1 VLGESVPKRF
11 QPEFSED
18 YKEWLKKNPAGTIE
32 PGPNVPHHVEDV
44 GAKYQVRLHR
54 LQEKV

>member
-18 YKEWLKKNPAGTIE
+18 YKEWLTKNPAETIE
-32 PGPNVPHHVEDV
+32 PCPNVPHHVKDV
-44 GAKYQVRLHR
+44 GAKYQV
-54 LQEKV
+54 